1 MRTPNRRVLITGL
14 GAITAL
20 STTASGTWEKLIEG
34 ECGIR
39 TIDLFD
45 TSGYRSTTGAQV
57 KQFAPPIIFNP
68 RELRRL
74 SRCDQF
80 GLIAAGEAIHDA
92 GLDFPEED
100 RDKIGI
106 CLGGGAGGLL
116 RAEQY
121 RRKIFK
127 NEKSKPS
134 LLFSFP
140 TCSTTDCIASNY
152 KIYGPRSTIAT
163 ACSSSATAIGYATD
177 MISSGRADVMIAGG
191 SESLCELTFSGFN
204 ALRLVDDS
212 QCRPFD
218 LNRTGLS
225 LGEGAAILILEE
237 YERARARGAQIYGEV
252 VGYAITGDAYHMTSP
267 EPDGKGGCLVMK
279 KVLETHSIE
288 PECINYINAHG
299 TGTSIN
305 DLAETRA
312 VKKVFGKKAYEL
324 PISST
329 KSMVGHCLG
338 AAGAVEALATI
349 LAIKNSIIP
358 PTVSYET
365 PDPQCDLDYVPN
377 MARPCEITYA
387 MSNSFA
393 FGGNNTSLVFK
404 KCNL

>member
-1 MRTPNRRVLITGL
+1 LRTLNRRVLITGL

-34 ECGIR
+34 VCGIR

-57 KQFAPPIIFNP
+57 KHFAPPIISNP

-92 GLDFPEED
+92 GLDFSEED
-100 RDKIGI
+100 RGEIGI

-127 NEKSKPS
+127 KEKSKPS

-177 MISSGRADVMIAGG
+177 MINSGRADVMIAGG

-212 QCRPFD
+212 KCRPFD
-218 LNRTGLS
+218 LNRKGLS

-267 EPDGKGGCLVMK
+267 EPDGKGACLVMK
-279 KVLETHSIE
+279 KVLEAHSIE

-312 VKKVFGKKAYEL
+312 VKKVFGKKAYKL
-324 PISST
+324 PISSI

-377 MARPCEITYA
+377 SARPCEITYA